1 MRHSRQRTR
10 RSSASAAKD
19 GPSTSRLSPTQPASQ
34 GLGSIASQRSASSSP
49 SCERCRRGR
58 LRAPL
63 CGRAPTR
70 YANASTPPETRS
82 PVFAPRTTRC
92 ATSSLVI
99 SELNVCSLSAS
110 GRADHD
116 DIDELLRMLPA
127 ATCLRCK
134 TESLQGIP
142 DPGLVTPR
150 SATRGSL
157 SANNPDDNDDGV
169 EVFRALPA
177 ATCLRRKTESS
188 QGIPD
193 PGLVIT
199 VDRARAGLTGGRGG
213 RGTDGTLCRLS
224 EVLRRFTSLSN

>member
-10 RSSASAAKD
+10 RSSASAARD
-19 GPSTSRLSPTQPASQ
+19 GPSTSRLSPTQLASQ

-58 LRAPL
+58 LRALL

-99 SELNVCSLSAS
+99 SELNACSLSAS

-116 DIDELLRMLPA
+116 DIDEPLRMLPA

-142 DPGLVTPR
+142 DPGLV
-150 SATRGSL
+150 
-157 SANNPDDNDDGV
+157 
-169 EVFRALPA
+169 
-177 ATCLRRKTESS
+177 
-188 QGIPD
+188 
-193 PGLVIT
+193 IT
-199 VDRARAGLTGGRGG
+199 VVLDGSWSRQDRWATTQMRHSVSSAVIRLASPAVARARCTGHLQAPCP
-213 RGTDGTLCRLS
+213 D
-224 EVLRRFTSLSN
+224 LRNEIELAASSSVSISSLLLGH

>member
-10 RSSASAAKD
+10 RSSASAARD
-19 GPSTSRLSPTQPASQ
+19 GPSTSRLSPTQLGSQ

-58 LRAPL
+58 LRALL

-99 SELNVCSLSAS
+99 SELNACSLSAS

-116 DIDELLRMLPA
+116 DIDEPLRMLPA

-142 DPGLVTPR
+142 DPGLV
-150 SATRGSL
+150 
-157 SANNPDDNDDGV
+157 
-169 EVFRALPA
+169 
-177 ATCLRRKTESS
+177 
-188 QGIPD
+188 
-193 PGLVIT
+193 IT
-199 VDRARAGLTGGRGG
+199 VARGG
-213 RGTDGTLCRLS
+213 FRNCPMSDYGGADQAVCAGHD
-224 EVLRRFTSLSN
+224 RRRTGR